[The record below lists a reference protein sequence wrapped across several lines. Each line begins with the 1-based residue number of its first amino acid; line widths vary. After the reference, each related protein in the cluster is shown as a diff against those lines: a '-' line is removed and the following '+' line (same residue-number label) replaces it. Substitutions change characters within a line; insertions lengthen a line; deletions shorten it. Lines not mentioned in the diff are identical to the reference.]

1 MAGVTYEMS
10 GSPEAGDQFAITA
23 NTHQNQNVLETIS
36 QLRALDTPVTG
47 TGEANALKDAAAS
60 AIANLA
66 SAREQVDITRGSIG
80 ARGNSLEIQRQEN
93 TSLGL
98 ANKTTQNAIGNTD
111 MSQAAITLTLQQ
123 AMLEASQLA
132 FSRISQLSLFNKL

>member
-1 MAGVTYEMS
+1 MRA
-10 GSPEAGDQFAITA
+10 
-23 NTHQNQNVLETIS
+23 
-36 QLRALDTPVTG
+36 ALDTPVTG
-47 TGEANALKDAAAS
+47 VGQANALKDAAAS

>member
-1 MAGVTYEMS
+1 MRGWRRFWRLPSWVGPCFSGRWATCPTGVT
-10 GSPEAGDQFAITA
+10 GAGA
-23 NTHQNQNVLETIS
+23 
-36 QLRALDTPVTG
+36 
-47 TGEANALKDAAAS
+47 ANALKDAAAS

-111 MSQAAITLTLQQ
+111 MSQAACGSVSSTTTVAL
-123 AMLEASQLA
+123 
-132 FSRISQLSLFNKL
+132 SRLRSSS

>member
-1 MAGVTYEMS
+1 VTYEMS
-10 GSPEAGDQFAITA
+10 GSPVAGDQFAITA

-36 QLRALDTPVTG
+36 QLRAALDTPVTG
-47 TGEANALKDAAAS
+47 AGSANALKDAAAS